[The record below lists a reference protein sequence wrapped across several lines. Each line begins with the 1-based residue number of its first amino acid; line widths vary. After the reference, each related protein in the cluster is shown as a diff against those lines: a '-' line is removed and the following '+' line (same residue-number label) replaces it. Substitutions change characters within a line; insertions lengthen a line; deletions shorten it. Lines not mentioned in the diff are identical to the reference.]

1 MRIQSSNRFDSNVCK
16 NGVMMVVLRLNFS
29 FETRRFL
36 SGLPDI
42 SWYNIPKW
50 EEYTRMATKYTK
62 WPQNIP
68 NGSEIG

>member
-1 MRIQSSNRFDSNVCK
+1 
-16 NGVMMVVLRLNFS
+16 MMVVLRLNFS

-68 NGSEIG
+68 NGSEID